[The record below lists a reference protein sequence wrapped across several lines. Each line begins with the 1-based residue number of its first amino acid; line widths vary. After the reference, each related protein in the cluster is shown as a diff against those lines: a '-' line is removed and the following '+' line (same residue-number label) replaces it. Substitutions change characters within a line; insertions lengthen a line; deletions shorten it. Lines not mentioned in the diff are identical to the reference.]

1 MKWREF
7 IGLFSSGP
15 VAWRLT
21 VLAQQP
27 TTNMPRVEWL
37 VTGFPSI
44 APIFPRCGEGG

>member
-44 APIFPRCGEGG
+44 TPIFPRCGESG